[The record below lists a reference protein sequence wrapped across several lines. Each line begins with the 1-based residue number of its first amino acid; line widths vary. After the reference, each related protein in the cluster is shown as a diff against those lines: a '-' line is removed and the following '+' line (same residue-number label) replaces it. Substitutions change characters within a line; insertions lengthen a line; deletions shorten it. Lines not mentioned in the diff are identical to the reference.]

1 MMTPISGLLKA
12 LAVVGLSLL
21 SAVSVNSSA
30 PSAAFAP
37 SPSNPAAGSP
47 VRFIGAI
54 PDNAV
59 SWSWDFG
66 DGGRSASR
74 NPAHLYAA
82 PGFYVV
88 ALTVVTP
95 RGNVTT
101 SHLLQVSAADT
112 LTLNA
117 EHSFDVTLTA
127 TDQRTGR
134 VGTGLAIPQN
144 DHFGYFSIPD
154 LTNDPTNP
162 EVFVKVL
169 DGTPINGNYWAFY
182 GGLTDL
188 EYTFT
193 VKENATGNIK
203 RYHKAPGT
211 SGGGFD
217 TSGFASPPNTPIE
230 AAPCAAV
237 VPGNAALP
245 GAFDG
250 NHTLTLNSAHSFNV
264 TLTATDQ
271 RTGRVGTGLAIPQND
286 HFGYFSIPDLTN
298 DPTNPEVFVKVLD
311 GTPINGNF
319 WNFYGGMTDLDYT
332 LSIREN
338 ATGIVKTYH
347 KPGGGA
353 CGGFDTSGYHA
364 AAPTPTAT
372 PTLPGPTPTPTP
384 TVTPPSGATR
394 IVNVGPGGAH
404 AFVDAV
410 SGNSTTTI
418 HVGDTVQWVFK
429 DTQSMHS
436 ATSGTCQ
443 VSDPYYGDV
452 NCNADGVF
460 DTGLMAAGQA
470 YSKTFTSPGS
480 YKYYCQVHG
489 YVMTGLLTISP

>member
-1 MMTPISGLLKA
+1 MMTPISGLFKA
-12 LAVVGLSLL
+12 FAVVGLSLL
-21 SAVSVNSSA
+21 SALSGDSSA
-30 PSAAFAP
+30 PSAAFSP

-47 VRFIGAI
+47 VRFVGAI
-54 PDNAV
+54 PGDAV

-66 DGGRSASR
+66 DGGRSAAR

-88 ALTVVTP
+88 TLTLATP
-95 RGNVTT
+95 RGGATT
-101 SHLLQVSAADT
+101 SQLLQVSASNT
-112 LTLNA
+112 LTLNT

-134 VGTGLAIPQN
+134 VGTGQAIPQN

-193 VKENATGNIK
+193 VKENATGNVK
-203 RYHKAPGT
+203 RYHKAPGS

-217 TSGFASPPNTPIE
+217 TAGFASPPNSPIE
-230 AAPCAAV
+230 APPCSAV
-237 VPGNAALP
+237 VPGTTALP
-245 GAFDG
+245 GAFDS
-250 NHTLTLNSAHSFNV
+250 NHTLTLNSAHSFDV

-311 GTPINGNF
+311 GTPVNGNF
-319 WNFYGGMTDLDYT
+319 WNFYGGLTDLDYT
-332 LSIREN
+332 ISIKEN
-338 ATGIVKTYH
+338 ATGLVKTYH
-347 KPGGGA
+347 KPGGTA

-364 AAPTPTAT
+364 A
-372 PTLPGPTPTPTP
+372 GPTPTPTP
-384 TVTPPSGATR
+384 TPTPPSGTTR

-404 AFVDAV
+404 VFKDTV
-410 SGNSTTTI
+410 SGNGTTTI
-418 HVGDTVQWVFK
+418 HVGDTVQWVFQ
-429 DTQSMHS
+429 DTGSMHS
-436 ATSGTCQ
+436 ATSGTCDN
-443 VSDPYYGDV
+443 SGGYYDYTS
-452 NCNADGVF
+452 CNPDGVF
-460 DTGLMAAGQA
+460 DSGTLSAGQV
-470 YSKTFTSPGS
+470 YSKTFTSAGS
-480 YKYYCQVHG
+480 YKYFCSVHG
-489 YVMTGLLTISP
+489 SVMTGFLTISP